1 MINQL
6 SAVFKPKQEQQ
17 EHNEKSI
24 QMQPEKPAQ
33 ELESDQEIETGNSES
48 ELGDELPHGDHVIS
62 IKELHEALPEIK
74 TLIRK
79 HRKNTE
85 ALLASARGFSVKNGV
100 IIIAFQSPVLKER
113 LEKGD
118 HQDIIQRAF
127 SHVLGMEVLVRA
139 VVNSSKDALYDQDYD
154 LEANPLVSEAIK
166 LGGKI
171 VDKE

>member
-1 MINQL
+1 M
-6 SAVFKPKQEQQ
+6 
-17 EHNEKSI
+17 
-24 QMQPEKPAQ
+24 
-33 ELESDQEIETGNSES
+33 
-48 ELGDELPHGDHVIS
+48 HG
-62 IKELHEALPEIK
+62 ALPEVK

-100 IIIAFQSPVLKER
+100 VIIAFQSPVLKER

-139 VVNSSKDALYDQDYD
+139 VVNSSKDSLYDQDYD